1 MKSNDSFKEV
11 RQAIFNCRE
20 AILNDYFIEI
30 QALSIMT
37 KPLLEEI
44 LNDPNISREFKDNIY
59 LPIQD
64 IYEYRYSYADK
75 IVLDFIFLRLIN
87 STTKDNLQDSLR
99 NFSEFMRNADS
110 YGDYD
115 SLYDNYKK
123 NFDSISSLSLKYL
136 FMNHFLRDLED
147 L

>member
-11 RQAIFNCRE
+11 QQAIFNCRE

-44 LNDPNISREFKDNIY
+44 LNDPNISREFRDNIY

-64 IYEYRYSYADK
+64 IYEYRYS
-75 IVLDFIFLRLIN
+75 
-87 STTKDNLQDSLR
+87 
-99 NFSEFMRNADS
+99 
-110 YGDYD
+110 
-115 SLYDNYKK
+115 
-123 NFDSISSLSLKYL
+123 
-136 FMNHFLRDLED
+136 
-147 L
+147 